1 MSIPHGVIQVGAHI
15 VEDWVMGVRI
25 KHNLPASYT
34 RSDVMRFAVALTAGM
49 DRYDSMREA
58 ESMGRRELRA
68 KPQADGFTAV
78 GVNLPETLITQAME
92 SLGTTNRSYAV
103 RAALANAAQLPD
115 TTVAD
120 RGQSGRNHRVSSKPT
135 TSPVA
140 LA

>member
-25 KHNLPASYT
+25 KTNLPASYT
-34 RSDVMRFAVALTAGM
+34 RSDVMRFAVALTA
-49 DRYDSMREA
+49 RWIVTIPCVRQS
-58 ESMGRRELRA
+58 SMGRRELRA